1 MTFCNPAPHDVRDVL
16 PGLGLAKRRFTA
28 HFRSITVA
36 TMDTDVLIVGGGTI
50 GLAIGFELVRRGT
63 RTTIFEKDRA
73 GRGTSYQAAGMLA
86 PDAEI
91 EFEERELY
99 DFNRESLRRWPD
111 FADRVEA
118 ASGQSVDYR
127 DEGTLIVADD
137 RDAAEAL
144 ERLYTF
150 QQDQGLNVEW
160 LTGEEA
166 REIEPFVAPR
176 LSAAVFAPSDHQV
189 DNRRLVDA
197 LRTAFQA
204 EGGTLHEHTPVQAV
218 VPDAETPAVRTADGE
233 RVAGDRVVVAAGVWS
248 RELDGLTPDAQP
260 PVRPVKGQMI
270 QMRRTRPFDL
280 QHVVRGPEA
289 YLAPKSDGR
298 VVMGATS
305 EELGFDTTVTAGGLF
320 DLLEG
325 GWEVVP
331 GIRDL
336 PVDETWAGLRPASR
350 DHAPLLGASAAPGV
364 AMATGHYRHGILLTP
379 ITAEEM
385 ARLVCTG
392 ETSEWIEPF
401 SPQRFSL
408 ADSPTASA

>member
-1 MTFCNPAPHDVRDVL
+1 
-16 PGLGLAKRRFTA
+16 
-28 HFRSITVA
+28 
-36 TMDTDVLIVGGGTI
+36 MDDDVLIVGGGTI
-50 GLAIGFELVRRGT
+50 GLSIGFELVRQDTPVTVFERGQ
-63 RTTIFEKDRA
+63 A

-99 DFNRESLRRWPD
+99 DLNRESLRRWPD
-111 FADRVEA
+111 FAQRVEA
-118 ASGQSVDYR
+118 ASSQSVDYR
-127 DEGTLIVADD
+127 NEGTLIVADD

-150 QQDQGLNVEW
+150 QQEQGLNVEW

-166 REIEPFVAPR
+166 KEIEPFVAPR

-189 DNRRLVDA
+189 DNRRLIDA
-197 LRTAFQA
+197 LQTAFEA
-204 EGGTLHEHTPVQAV
+204 EGGTLHEDTSVEAV
-218 VPDAETPAVRTADGE
+218 VPDSETPSVRTADGE
-233 RVAGDRVVVAAGVWS
+233 RVVGGRIVVAAGVWS
-248 RELDGLTPDAQP
+248 RELDGLTPDATP

-270 QMRRTRPFDL
+270 QMRRKRPFDL

-289 YLAPKSDGR
+289 YLAPKSNGR
-298 VVMGATS
+298 VVLGATS
-305 EELGFDTTVTAGGLF
+305 EERGFDTTVTAGGLY

-350 DHAPLLGASAAPGV
+350 DHAPLLGETTAPGV
-364 AMATGHYRHGILLTP
+364 VMATGHYRHGILLTP

-385 ARLVCTG
+385 ARLIRIG
-392 ETSEWIEPF
+392 ETSDWLKPF
-401 SPQRFSL
+401 SPFRFSK
-408 ADSPTASA
+408 AGSPTYSA

>member
-1 MTFCNPAPHDVRDVL
+1 MTR
-16 PGLGLAKRRFTA
+16 
-28 HFRSITVA
+28 
-36 TMDTDVLIVGGGTI
+36 DVLIVGGGTV
-50 GLAIGFELVRRGT
+50 GLSIGFELVRRGT
-63 RTTIFEKDRA
+63 PVTLFEKETA

-144 ERLYTF
+144 ERLYEF
-150 QQDQGLNVEW
+150 QRDQGLDVKW
-160 LTGEEA
+160 LTGAEA
-166 REIEPFVAPR
+166 RDVEPFVAPS
-176 LSAAVFAPSDHQV
+176 LAAAVYAPSDHQV
-189 DNRRLVDA
+189 DNRRLVGA
-197 LRTAFQA
+197 LRTAFKA
-204 EGGTLHEHTPVQAV
+204 EGGTLHEETPVEAV
-218 VPDAETPAVRTADGE
+218 VPDEDVPAVRTAGGE
-233 RVAGDRVVVAAGVWS
+233 RIEGNRVVVAAGVWS
-248 RELDGLTPDAQP
+248 RELDGLTPDATP
-260 PVRPVKGQMI
+260 PVRPVKGQSL
-270 QMRRTRPFDL
+270 QLRSKRPFDL
-280 QHVVRGPEA
+280 QHVIRGPEA

-298 VVMGATS
+298 IVMGATS
-305 EELGFDTTVTAGGLF
+305 EEMGFDTTVTAGGLY

-350 DHAPLLGASAAPGV
+350 DHAPLLGRSAAPGV
-364 AMATGHYRHGILLTP
+364 LMATGHYRHGILLTP

-385 ARLVCTG
+385 ARLIRTG
-392 ETSEWIEPF
+392 ETSDWLRPF
-401 SPQRFSL
+401 SPRRFSD
-408 ADSPTASA
+408 AKSPARSA

>member
-1 MTFCNPAPHDVRDVL
+1 
-16 PGLGLAKRRFTA
+16 
-28 HFRSITVA
+28 
-36 TMDTDVLIVGGGTI
+36 MDRDVLIVGGGTI
-50 GLAIGFELVRRGT
+50 GLGIGFELVRRGT
-63 RTTIFEKDRA
+63 PVTIFERDKA

-91 EFEERELY
+91 EFEEQTLY
-99 DFNRESLRRWPD
+99 DANRESLRRWPD
-111 FADRVEA
+111 FVDRVEA

-150 QQDQGLNVEW
+150 QREQGLDVEW

-166 REIEPFVAPR
+166 KEIEPFVAPR
-176 LSAAVFAPSDHQV
+176 LSAAVYAPSDHQV
-189 DNRRLVDA
+189 DNRRLIDA
-197 LRTAFQA
+197 LRTAFEA
-204 EGGTLHEHTPVQAV
+204 EGGTLHEDTPIDAV
-218 VPDAETPAVRTADGE
+218 VPDAEAPAVRTTNGE
-233 RVAGDRVVVAAGVWS
+233 QVVGGRIVVAAGVWS
-248 RELDGLTPDAQP
+248 RELDGLTPDATP

-270 QMRRTRPFDL
+270 QMRRKRPFDL

-298 VVMGATS
+298 IVMGATS
-305 EELGFDTTVTAGGLF
+305 EERGFDTTVTAGGLY

-336 PVDETWAGLRPASR
+336 PVDETWAGLRPATR
-350 DHAPLLGASAAPGV
+350 DHAPLLGETTAPGV
-364 AMATGHYRHGILLTP
+364 VMATGHYRHGILLTP
-379 ITAEEM
+379 ITAEEI
-385 ARLVCTG
+385 ARLIRTG
-392 ETSEWIEPF
+392 ETSDWLQPF
-401 SPQRFSL
+401 SPRRFSE
-408 ADSPTASA
+408 AGSTTHSA

>member
-1 MTFCNPAPHDVRDVL
+1 MSEQV
-16 PGLGLAKRRFTA
+16 
-28 HFRSITVA
+28 I
-36 TMDTDVLIVGGGTI
+36 IVGGGVI
-50 GLAIGFELVRRGT
+50 GLGIGFELVRRGT
-63 RTTIFEKDRA
+63 PTTIFERDRA
-73 GRGTSYQAAGMLA
+73 GRATSYQAAGMLA

-91 EFEERELY
+91 EFEELELY

-111 FADRVEA
+111 FAERVEA
-118 ASGQSVDYR
+118 ASGKSVDYR

-144 ERLYTF
+144 GRLYDF
-150 QQDQGLNVEW
+150 QQEQGLNVEW

-176 LSAAVFAPSDHQV
+176 LSAAVYAPSDHQV

-197 LRTAFQA
+197 LRTAFRTD
-204 EGGTLHEHTPVQAV
+204 GGTLHEDTPVEAV
-218 VPDAETPAVRTADGE
+218 VPDANTPAVRTAGGE
-233 RVAGDRVVVAAGVWS
+233 RVTGDRVVVAAGVWS
-248 RELDGLTPDAQP
+248 RDLDGWTPDTTP

-270 QMRRTRPFDL
+270 QMRRKRPFDL

-298 VVMGATS
+298 IVMGATS
-305 EELGFDTTVTAGGLF
+305 EEMGFDTTVTAGGLY

-350 DHAPLLGASAAPGV
+350 DHAPLLGRTSAPGLV
-364 AMATGHYRHGILLTP
+364 MATGHYRHGILLTP
-379 ITAEEM
+379 ITAEEI
-385 ARLVCTG
+385 ARLVHTG
-392 ETSEWIEPF
+392 ETSDWLRPF
-401 SPQRFSL
+401 SPQRFSE
-408 ADSPTASA
+408 AKSSTPSA

>member
-1 MTFCNPAPHDVRDVL
+1 
-16 PGLGLAKRRFTA
+16 
-28 HFRSITVA
+28 
-36 TMDTDVLIVGGGTI
+36 MDDDVLIVGGGTI
-50 GLAIGFELVRRGT
+50 GLSIGFELVRQGT
-63 RTTIFEKDRA
+63 PVTVFERDKA

-91 EFEERELY
+91 EFEERTLY
-99 DFNRESLRRWPD
+99 DVNRESLRRWPD
-111 FADRVEA
+111 FAQRVEA

-127 DEGTLIVADD
+127 NEGTLIVADD

-144 ERLYTF
+144 ERLYEF
-150 QQDQGLNVEW
+150 QRGQGLDVEW

-197 LRTAFQA
+197 LRVAFEA
-204 EGGTLHEHTPVQAV
+204 EGGTLHEDTPIDAV
-218 VPDAETPAVRTADGE
+218 VPDAEAPAVRTADGE
-233 RVAGDRVVVAAGVWS
+233 RVVGGRIVVAAGVWS
-248 RELDGLTPDAQP
+248 RELDGLTPDATP

-270 QMRRTRPFDL
+270 QMRRKRPFDL

-298 VVMGATS
+298 IVMGATS
-305 EELGFDTTVTAGGLF
+305 EEMGFDTTVTAGGLY

-325 GWEVVP
+325 GGEVVP

-336 PVDETWAGLRPASR
+336 PVDETWAGLRPATR
-350 DHAPLLGASAAPGV
+350 DHAPLLGETTAPGV
-364 AMATGHYRHGILLTP
+364 VMATGHYRHGILLTP
-379 ITAEEM
+379 ITAEEI
-385 ARLVCTG
+385 ARLIRTG
-392 ETSEWIEPF
+392 ETSDWLQPF
-401 SPQRFSL
+401 SPRRFSEVG
-408 ADSPTASA
+408 STTHSA